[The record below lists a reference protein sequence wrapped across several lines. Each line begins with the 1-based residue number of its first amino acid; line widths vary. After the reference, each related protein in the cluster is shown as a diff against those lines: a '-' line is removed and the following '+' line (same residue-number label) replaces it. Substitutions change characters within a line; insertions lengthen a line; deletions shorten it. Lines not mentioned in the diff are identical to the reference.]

1 MSIIKHKYINSA
13 KKKTINKKKTKYKP
27 INKTVRIGNIYLSY
41 SGIVI
46 YSYLCKII

>member
-27 INKTVRIGNIYLSY
+27 INKTVRIVDKY
-41 SGIVI
+41 
-46 YSYLCKII
+46 III